1 LRALAEQGTLRRD
14 EQGVW
19 HTPWDTPGGDYQE
32 LPLPAGLRQAIDGR
46 VRELTEDERA
56 TLAAA
61 AVLGQNFSPTVLARM
76 TADTQ
81 NGERRTE
88 NQPDEPGSQLSVL
101 GSAGRDRP
109 PVADQLLRRQFL
121 AEDGAG
127 YRFEH
132 ELLREVIYDR
142 LDPTMRQDLH
152 LRAAEAL
159 EQEHYA
165 RVEALAQ
172 HLYLAGAWEKALPY
186 LVQAGDHARA
196 VCAYRD
202 ALRCYDQALEAAERL
217 GAEALHGAL
226 LWDIQLK
233 RGAAATP
240 LGEYAGALAAYR
252 QVLHLVERDQ
262 AEPNAATRFGARR
275 SAEIQALNG
284 LCFIYGQRNDY
295 AHARD
300 MIERA
305 MRLAVESPRLIDR
318 GEVFYQAGRTSFRLN
333 DYAAAR
339 SFLTEAL
346 QVYESLGLDAEQ
358 AKCLLQIGFCYL
370 RQDGLT
376 DQVIGLFTQSL
387 DIYRRQG
394 DRFAEHSCL
403 GDVAGAYLV
412 GGRLADV
419 VRAVD
424 QCLAFF
430 RPAGALDDVAA
441 CLFMRGEACR
451 RMGRLDEA
459 LVVLQES
466 LTIATQLSRN
476 AAAAFSQVRIAATL
490 RDLGRYDQALALLE
504 QPLNIE
510 DQLIKSGALLV
521 AADLWRAQAHLDR
534 AWSSLAEGFVVAR
547 ELGAKTALGGCYRL
561 LAQLRLADTR
571 GRLPAPSDDM
581 PAAEASL
588 LESMRLLREAHSED
602 ELALSY
608 AAHGQY
614 LASVNRPA
622 EARAALIQAQTL
634 MARCGMAGALE
645 HVQQQLRALPA
656 TVTVLQAGQQRVLL
670 ARRGVPRGRPLRP
683 DELVDVIWNL
693 ADPAER
699 QVGQAASKAAVRQE
713 LLLRLCAE
721 AEAQDAEPTVGAL
734 AEALGVTPR
743 TVDRDI
749 AALRA
754 AGQILVTRGG
764 SG

>member
-1 LRALAEQGTLRRD
+1 VANEAGAISRS
-14 EQGVW
+14 
-19 HTPWDTPGGDYQE
+19 PGP
-32 LPLPAGLRQAIDGR
+32 PL
-46 VRELTEDERA
+46 
-56 TLAAA
+56 
-61 AVLGQNFSPTVLARM
+61 SPPL
-76 TADTQ
+76 
-81 NGERRTE
+81 
-88 NQPDEPGSQLSVL
+88 
-101 GSAGRDRP
+101 
-109 PVADQLLRRQFL
+109 VADQLLRRQFL
-121 AEDGAG
+121 IEERGG

-142 LDPTMRQDLH
+142 LDSVTRQELH

-202 ALRCYDQALEAAERL
+202 ALRCYEQALEAAERQ
-217 GAEALHGAL
+217 AADALNSAA

-240 LGEYAGALAAYR
+240 LGEYAGALAAYE
-252 QVLHLVERDQ
+252 QVLRMAERDQ
-262 AEPNAATRFGARR
+262 AGPNAAARFGARR
-275 SAEIQALNG
+275 SAQIQALNG

-295 AHARD
+295 AQARS
-300 MIERA
+300 MIEQA

-318 GEVFYQAGRTSFRLN
+318 AEVFYQAGRTSFRLN
-333 DYAAAR
+333 EYAEAR
-339 SFLTEAL
+339 YFLSEAL
-346 QVYESLGLDAEQ
+346 QLYESLGLDAEQ
-358 AKCLLQIGFCYL
+358 AKCFLQIGFCYL

-376 DQVIGLFTQSL
+376 DQVIDLFTQAL
-387 DIYRRQG
+387 DVYRRQG

-403 GDVAGAYLV
+403 GDIAGAYLV

-419 VRAVD
+419 VRAAD

-430 RPAGALDDVAA
+430 RPAGALDDLAA

-459 LVVLQES
+459 LAALHES
-466 LTIATQLSRN
+466 LAITTQLSRN
-476 AAAAFSQVRIAATL
+476 AAATFSQVRIAATL
-490 RDLGRYDQALALLE
+490 RDLGRYDEATAMLE
-504 QPLNIE
+504 QPLRT
-510 DQLIKSGALLV
+510 DDLLIKSGALLV
-521 AADLWRAQAHLDR
+521 AADLWRAQADLGC
-534 AWSSLAEGFVVAR
+534 AWSCLAEGFAAAR
-547 ELGAKTALGGCYRL
+547 QLGAKTSLGGCYRL
-561 LAQLRLADTR
+561 LARLRLADTR
-571 GRLPAPSDDM
+571 GRLPTPSDSM
-581 PAAEASL
+581 PAAEAGL
-588 LESMRLLREAHSED
+588 LESIRLLREAHSED

-608 AAHGQY
+608 AAQGQY
-614 LASVNRPA
+614 LVSVSRLA
-622 EARAALIQAQTL
+622 EARAALIQAQAL
-634 MARCGMAGALE
+634 MARCGMTGALE
-645 HVQQQLRALPA
+645 QVQQQLRELPA
-656 TVTVLQAGQQRVLL
+656 AATALRAGQQRVLL

-683 DELVDVIWNL
+683 DELVEVIWSI
-693 ADPAER
+693 AEPDQR
-699 QVGQAASKAAVRQE
+699 EVGQAASKAALRQE

-721 AEAQDAEPTVGAL
+721 ALAQGAEPTVGAL